1 MYDGRAKVFLR
12 LALLLAPFSLGLAA
26 CETLQDL
33 NPLDNDKKTPLSG
46 DRRAVFPQGVPGV
59 QYSAPPTQ
67 PTNSNVQL
75 DQQTQNQTPDAQT
88 QEQPQQQPT
97 KQSRTKQARTKQAP
111 ANNQNTEDD
120 PWAGQ
125 RR

>member
-1 MYDGRAKVFLR
+1 MYVVRAKSFLQV
-12 LALLLAPFSLGLAA
+12 ALLLAPLSLGLSA

-33 NPLDNDKKTPLSG
+33 NPLDNEKKTPLTG

-67 PTNSNVQL
+67 PTNSNVSL
-75 DQQTQNQTPDAQT
+75 DNMQQQQQQTPDAQ
-88 QEQPQQQPT
+88 EQPEQQPT

-111 ANNQNTEDD
+111 ANNQNTDDD